1 MIEPKIPQNEIKRLE
16 ELKKYSILDTMPEKE
31 YDEIT
36 ALASYICETPI
47 SLISLID
54 DDRQWFKSRKGL
66 EAESTPRNVAFCA
79 HAINHKDEILIVP
92 DSRDDERFH
101 DNPLVTG
108 APNVIFYAGIPLVSA
123 DGYPVGTLCVI
134 DNKPKELNKEQQ
146 NALITLS
153 NQVIELFEARKRT
166 MELNIKL
173 YELEIQNEA
182 LDNFAR
188 IAAHDIKSP
197 LNNIIQLSALFK
209 TMYADA
215 VNPKAVEVLDIIS
228 NSSSKL
234 TGLIDGIL
242 EYSRNTKLLST
253 DKSEVKILQ
262 TINELIDTSFHQFK
276 KHTQFILNIEENL
289 CIFSNKTAFE
299 QILINLISNGIKYND
314 KEEAIIEIN
323 AKEENGFV
331 FFHVIDN
338 GKGIREEEVEKI
350 FDIFQTTSNTD
361 QSGSY
366 GTGIGLATV
375 KSIVEGLGGKI
386 SVKSEFGQ
394 GSSFD
399 FTLKKQA

>member
-1 MIEPKIPQNEIKRLE
+1 MIEPKIPQDELKRLE
-16 ELKKYSILDTMPEKE
+16 ELKKYSILDTLAEKE

-36 ALASYICETPI
+36 ALASYICQTPI

-54 DDRQWFKSRKGL
+54 DDRQWFKSRHGL
-66 EAESTPRNVAFCA
+66 DAESTPRKVAFCA
-79 HAINHKDEILIVP
+79 HAINHKDELMIIP
-92 DSRDDERFH
+92 DSRNDKRFH

-108 APNVIFYAGIPLVSA
+108 APNVVFYAGIPLVSA
-123 DGYPVGTLCVI
+123 EGFPVGTLCVI
-134 DNKPKELNKEQQ
+134 DHEPKELNEAQQ
-146 NALITLS
+146 KALITLS
-153 NQVIELFEARKRT
+153 NQVMELFEARKKT

-173 YELEIQNEA
+173 YELGIQNEA

-209 TMYADA
+209 SMYQDA
-215 VNPKAVEVLDIIS
+215 INPKAIEVLDIIS

-253 DKSEVKILQ
+253 DKTEVKVLQ
-262 TINELIDTSFHQFK
+262 TTKELIETSFHQYQKYTKFNLDINE
-276 KHTQFILNIEENL
+276 HTS
-289 CIFSNKTAFE
+289 IFSNKTAFQ
-299 QILINLISNGIKYND
+299 QIIINLISNGIKYND
-314 KEEAIIEIN
+314 NEEVIITIS
-323 AKEENGFV
+323 AKEENGF
-331 FFHVIDN
+331 FQFNVIDN
-338 GKGIREEEVEKI
+338 GKGIREEEIGKV

-361 QSGSY
+361 KSGSY

-386 SVKSEFGQ
+386 SVKSEVGK
-394 GSSFD
+394 GSNFE
-399 FTLKKQA
+399 FLIKKQA

>member
-36 ALASYICETPI
+36 ALASYICQTPI

-54 DDRQWFKSRKGL
+54 DDRQWFKSRHGL
-66 EAESTPRNVAFCA
+66 EAESTPRKVAFCA
-79 HAINHKDEILIVP
+79 HAINHKDELMIVP
-92 DSRDDERFH
+92 DSRDDKRFH

-108 APNVIFYAGIPLVSA
+108 APNVVFYAGIPLVSSE
-123 DGYPVGTLCVI
+123 GFPVGTLCVI
-134 DNKPKELNKEQQ
+134 DHEPKELDDAQQ
-146 NALITLS
+146 KALITLS
-153 NQVIELFEARKRT
+153 NQVIELFEARKKT

-209 TMYADA
+209 AMYKDA
-215 VNPKAVEVLDIIS
+215 VDPKAIQVLDVIS

-253 DKSEVKILQ
+253 DKSEVKVYQ
-262 TINELIDTSFHQFK
+262 TISELIDNSFHQFK
-276 KHTQFILNIEENL
+276 KYTQFNLDIDEEL
-289 CIFSNKTAFE
+289 SIFSNKTAFQ
-299 QILINLISNGIKYND
+299 QIIINLISNGIKYND
-314 KEEAIIEIN
+314 HEEVIINIS
-323 AKEENGFV
+323 AKEENGF
-331 FFHVIDN
+331 FQFNVIDN
-338 GKGIREEEVEKI
+338 GKGIQEEEIEKV
-350 FDIFQTTSNTD
+350 FDIFQTTSNKD
-361 QSGSY
+361 KSGSY

-386 SVKSEFGQ
+386 AVSSKVGIGSNFEF
-394 GSSFD
+394 SI
-399 FTLKKQA
+399 KKQA

>member
-16 ELKKYSILDTMPEKE
+16 ELKKYSILETMPEKE

-36 ALASYICETPI
+36 ALASYICKTPI

-54 DDRQWFKSRKGL
+54 DDRQWFKSRHGL
-66 EAESTPRNVAFCA
+66 DVESTPRNVAFCA
-79 HAINHKDEILIVP
+79 HAINHKDELMIVP
-92 DSRDDERFH
+92 DSRNDQRFF

-108 APNVIFYAGIPLVSA
+108 APKAVFYAGIPLVSSE
-123 DGYPVGTLCVI
+123 GFPVGTLCVI
-134 DNKPKELNKEQQ
+134 DHEPKELDDAQQ
-146 NALITLS
+146 KALVTLA
-153 NQVIELFEARKRT
+153 NQVIELFEARKKT

-173 YELEIQNEA
+173 YELGIQNRA

-209 TMYADA
+209 AMYKDA
-215 VNPKAVEVLDIIS
+215 VDPKAIEVLDVIS

-253 DKSEVKILQ
+253 DKSEVKVYQ
-262 TINELIDTSFHQFK
+262 TIKDLIDNSFHQYKKYTLFK
-276 KHTQFILNIEENL
+276 LDIEEDL
-289 CIFSNKTAFE
+289 CIFSNKTAFQ
-299 QILINLISNGIKYND
+299 QIIINLISNGIKYND
-314 KEEAIIEIN
+314 HEQVIISISV
-323 AKEENGFV
+323 KEENGF
-331 FFHVIDN
+331 FHFNVIDN
-338 GKGIREEEVEKI
+338 GKGIREEEIENV

-361 QSGSY
+361 RSGSY

-386 SVKSEFGQ
+386 AVSSEVGK
-394 GSSFD
+394 GSNFEFSI
-399 FTLKKQA
+399 KKQA

>member
-31 YDEIT
+31 YDDIT
-36 ALASYICETPI
+36 ALASYICRTPI

-54 DDRQWFKSRKGL
+54 DDRQWFKSRHGL
-66 EAESTPRNVAFCA
+66 DAESTPRNVAFCA
-79 HAINHKDEILIVP
+79 HAINHKDQLMIVP
-92 DSRDDERFH
+92 DSRDDKRFH

-108 APNVIFYAGIPLVSA
+108 APNVVFYAGIPLVSSE
-123 DGYPVGTLCVI
+123 GYPVGTLCVI
-134 DNKPKELNKEQQ
+134 DHEPKELDEAQQ
-146 NALITLS
+146 KALITLS
-153 NQVIELFEARKRT
+153 NQVIELFEARRKT

-173 YELEIQNEA
+173 YELGIQNEA

-209 TMYADA
+209 AMYKDA
-215 VNPKAVEVLDIIS
+215 VDPKAIQVLDVIS

-253 DKSEVKILQ
+253 DKSEVKVYQ
-262 TINELIDTSFHQFK
+262 TINELIDNSFHQFK
-276 KHTQFILNIEENL
+276 KYTQFKLNIDESL
-289 CIFSNKTAFE
+289 SIFSNKTAFQ

-314 KEEAIIEIN
+314 HEEVIISIS
-323 AKEENGFV
+323 AKEENGF
-331 FFHVIDN
+331 FHFNVIDN
-338 GKGIREEEVEKI
+338 GKGIREDEIEKV

-361 QSGSY
+361 KSGSY

-375 KSIVEGLGGKI
+375 KSIVEGLGGEI
-386 SVKSEFGQ
+386 SVRSVVGKGSNFEFNI
-394 GSSFD
+394 
-399 FTLKKQA
+399 KKQV